1 MVDEHRF
8 QRYPLAW
15 SGLVSGAGAW
25 AISTQANYALVL
37 WQCSE
42 HAHPISWIAFAL
54 VVTALAGGFLSLHS
68 WRNAASDEG
77 GLRLAAGIGTLAGF
91 LFAAVIVLQGMAA
104 LIFTGC
110 ER

>member
-1 MVDEHRF
+1 MVDEHKLE
-8 QRYPLAW
+8 RYPLAW
-15 SGLVSGAGAW
+15 SGLVSGPAAS
-25 AISTQANYALVL
+25 AISTQTNYALVL

-42 HAHPISWIAFAL
+42 HAHSISWIAFAL
-54 VVTALAGGFLSLHS
+54 VLTALAGGFLSLHT
-68 WRNAASDEG
+68 WRNAESDEG
-77 GLRLAAGIGTLAGF
+77 GLRLAAAIGTLAGF